1 MTQGCSHG
9 CIPVRLCVGYYENVH
24 QLLRVRN
31 AGMMEQ
37 RNVSVKLLGQLL

>member
-1 MTQGCSHG
+1 MQFG
-9 CIPVRLCVGYYENVH
+9 CIPVGLCVVYYENVH

-37 RNVSVKLLGQLL
+37 RNVSVKITWPAPLMRH